1 MKETD
6 LYGPVR
12 SFLEG
17 QGYSVRGEVGPCD
30 VLAVRDGMVLAV
42 ELKLLLNLR
51 LILQAV
57 DRLAFTDGVYI
68 AVPRAANLWKS
79 DRRSVLKLLRMLG
92 LGLLLVDPS
101 TGAVQPELD
110 PCRYEPRSN
119 TRQRGRLLRE
129 HAALSGDP
137 NPGGCSRR
145 RGVMTFYRRKAVSA
159 ALFLRENG
167 PSRASAVS
175 KALGMP
181 DALAILY
188 RNVYGWFE
196 RRERGVYGLSPR
208 GLSEVPS
215 WE

>member
-1 MKETD
+1 MRETD

-12 SFLEG
+12 CFLEG

-30 VLAVRDGMVLAV
+30 VVAVRDDMVLAV
-42 ELKLLLNLR
+42 ELKLVLNLR

-57 DRLAFTDGVYI
+57 DRLGFTDGVYI
-68 AVPRAANLWKS
+68 AVPGTAGCWKS
-79 DRRSVLKLLRMLG
+79 DRRGVLKLLRMLG
-92 LGLLLVDPS
+92 IGLLLVDPS
-101 TGAVQPELD
+101 SGAVQPELD

-119 TRQRGRLLRE
+119 RKRRGRLLRE
-129 HAALSGDP
+129 HAALTGDP
-137 NPGGCSRR
+137 NQGGCSRR

-159 ALFLRENG
+159 ALFLREKG
-167 PSRASAVS
+167 PARACTVAA
-175 KALGMP
+175 ALGIP
-181 DALAILY
+181 DTRSILY

-196 RRERGVYGLSPR
+196 RRERGVYCLSPR

>member
-12 SFLEG
+12 CFLEG

-30 VLAVRDGMVLAV
+30 ALAVRDGMVLAV

-51 LILQAV
+51 LVLQAV
-57 DRLAFTDGVYI
+57 DRLGFTDGVYI
-68 AVPRAANLWKS
+68 AIPRTAGAWKS
-79 DRRSVLKLLRMLG
+79 DRRGVLKLLRMLG
-92 LGLLLVDPS
+92 IGLLLVDPA

-119 TRQRGRLLRE
+119 IGKKGRLLRE
-129 HAALSGDP
+129 HAALTGDP
-137 NPGGCSRR
+137 NPGGCTRR
-145 RGVMTFYRRKAVSA
+145 RGLMTFYRKRAVSVA
-159 ALFLRENG
+159 QFLRENG

-175 KALGMP
+175 RTLGIA
-181 DALAILY
+181 DARSILY

-196 RRERGVYGLSPR
+196 RRERGVYALSPR
-208 GLSEVPS
+208 GMSEVPS

>member
-12 SFLEG
+12 VFLEG

-30 VLAVRDGMVLAV
+30 VLAVRDGTVLAV

-68 AVPRAANLWKS
+68 AVPQGAHAWKS
-79 DRRSVLKLLRMLG
+79 DRRGVLKLLRMLG
-92 LGLLLVDPS
+92 VGLLLVDPS

-119 TRQRGRLLRE
+119 RKQRGRLLRE
-129 HAALSGDP
+129 HAALTGDP
-137 NPGGCSRR
+137 NPGGTSRR
-145 RGVMTFYRRKAVSA
+145 RGIMTLYRKKAVSA

>member
-1 MKETD
+1 MRETD

-12 SFLEG
+12 DFLEG

-57 DRLAFTDGVYI
+57 DRLAVADGVYI
-68 AVPRAANLWKS
+68 AVPGGASLWKS
-79 DRRSVLKLLRMLG
+79 DRHGVSKLLRMLG
-92 LGLLLVDPS
+92 IGLLLVDPS

-119 TRQRGRLLRE
+119 RKQRGRLLRE

-137 NPGGCSRR
+137 NTGGCSRR
-145 RGVMTFYRRKAVSA
+145 RGIMTMYRRKALSA

-175 KALGMP
+175 CALSMP
-181 DALAILY
+181 DALSILY

-208 GLSEVPS
+208 GLSEVPA

>member
-1 MKETD
+1 MRETD

-30 VLAVRDGMVLAV
+30 VMAVRDGMVLAV
-42 ELKLLLNLR
+42 ELKLILNLR

-57 DRLAFTDGVYI
+57 DRLAFADGVYI
-68 AVPRAANLWKS
+68 AVPHGAHSWKS
-79 DRRSVLKLLRMLG
+79 DRRGVLKLLRMLG

-110 PCRYEPRSN
+110 PGRYEPRIN
-119 TRQRGRLLRE
+119 RKQRGRLLRE
-129 HAALSGDP
+129 HAALTGDP

-145 RGVMTFYRRKAVSA
+145 RGVMTLYRRKAVSA
-159 ALFLRENG
+159 ALYLRENG
-167 PSRASAVS
+167 PSRAATVS
-175 KALGMP
+175 GALGMP
-181 DALAILY
+181 DAHSILY